1 MNIKKLR
8 QKYGVSQDELA
19 KRLGISR
26 FTLIKIEQGK
36 RALTIPEKQKLEE
49 VFESLGE
56 GFNESKRLSDI
67 RINIPQKNIKK
78 FKEVLLYILQKVG
91 AKPNIGMTVI
101 YKLLYFIDFD
111 YYEKYEKQLMG
122 LTYIKNHHGPTPRE
136 FIKVIKE
143 MKKRGDVE
151 EIKSK
156 YYQFEQRKFLPL
168 REPNLDVLKPSELQ
182 VIDSV
187 LARLSDMSA
196 KEISDYVHG
205 DIPFQTTDDK
215 ENIDYEY
222 ALYREKPYSVREYDK
237 L

>member
-8 QKYGVSQDELA
+8 RKYGISQEELA

-36 RALTIPEKQKLEE
+36 RPLTFPEKQKLQEI
-49 VFESLGE
+49 FESLGE
-56 GFNESKRLSDI
+56 VFNQIKQTSNI
-67 RINIPQKNIKK
+67 RISIPQKNIKK

-91 AKPNIGMTVI
+91 AKPNVGMTVI

-136 FIKVIKE
+136 FAKVVEE
-143 MKKRGDVE
+143 MKKAGEIE
-151 EIKSK
+151 EVRSK

-168 REPNLDVLKPSELQ
+168 REPNLDVLKPSELR
-182 VIDSV
+182 VIDNV

-205 DIPFQTTDDK
+205 DIPFQTADDK